1 MAGEISGFFMHCPL
15 NDQFDIVERGSERKR
30 MNKTIERTVQ
40 ILEFIAKSREPVTMA
55 EVRNALGL
63 PKSSASDIFNS
74 LLDLAILRLDDRGYA
89 TLTAGARFYDIS
101 AGFIAKNDLIS
112 VSNDVCVGLA
122 KETGKLVCLSLFNDN
137 EIVLLEKISGSDIVQ
152 PQLNGLP
159 KFSLSQSASG
169 KAILAASSRRQ
180 IRQLLPG
187 AQEADL
193 YSELMQVSRDGYAIS
208 HELPDLST
216 IAAPVLQSIG
226 DPLAAICI
234 IDFDFRLDSE
244 EQRRLGEK
252 IAAAALT
259 ASRQIGFK
267 GQSLFQDPQV
277 FRHN

>member
-1 MAGEISGFFMHCPL
+1 
-15 NDQFDIVERGSERKR
+15 
-30 MNKTIERTVQ
+30 MNKTIERTVR

-55 EVRNALGL
+55 EVRNALDL

-74 LLDLAILRLDDRGYA
+74 LLDLAILRLDDSGYA

-112 VSNDVCVGLA
+112 VSNEVCVGLA
-122 KETGKLVCLSLFNDN
+122 KETGKLVCLTLFNDN
-137 EIVLLEKISGSDIVQ
+137 EMVLLEKISGSDIVQ

-180 IRQLLPG
+180 IGQLLP
-187 AQEADL
+187 APLDREL
-193 YSELMQVSRDGYAIS
+193 YPELMQVATDGYAIS

-216 IAAPVLQSIG
+216 IAAPVLQSSG
-226 DPLAAICI
+226 EPLAAICI
-234 IDFDFRLDSE
+234 IDFDFRLDSA
-244 EQRRLGEK
+244 EQKRLGDK

-267 GQSLFQDPQV
+267 GLRLCQDPQL
-277 FRHN
+277 FRQH